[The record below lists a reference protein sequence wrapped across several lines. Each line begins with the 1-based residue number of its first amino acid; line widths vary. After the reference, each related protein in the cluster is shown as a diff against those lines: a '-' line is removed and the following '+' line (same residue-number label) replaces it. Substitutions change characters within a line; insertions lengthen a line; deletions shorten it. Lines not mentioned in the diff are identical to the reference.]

1 MVNLN
6 LGYSF
11 FYDLEVQ
18 GNGGVFPGGDQ
29 VGAPA
34 PVQRRRRRREG
45 GIVQEVEMRFRLV
58 TLRSAVLLYSN
69 TSSSI
74 HLIRV
79 SLECTARTWQDSPSS
94 LCSATYSP
102 KGTLTPLN

>member
-11 FYDLEVQ
+11 FYDLELQ

-29 VGAPA
+29 VAPPA
-34 PVQRRRRRREG
+34 PVQRRKREG
-45 GIVQEVEMRFRLV
+45 GVVQQVDMRFRLV
-58 TLRSAVLLYSN
+58 ELRSAVLLYSN

-79 SLECTARTWQDSPSS
+79 SLCASSQDPI
-94 LCSATYSP
+94 
-102 KGTLTPLN
+102 